1 MCVGVQDF
9 HNQCAIGRISMWGN
23 NQKHAV
29 YSSLLKTVRSMGW
42 CNNYWQRPIGD
53 CIKHMHIKWVTCTA
67 LSKWVL

>member
-29 YSSLLKTVRSMGW
+29 YSSLLKTVRSMG
-42 CNNYWQRPIGD
+42 
-53 CIKHMHIKWVTCTA
+53 
-67 LSKWVL
+67 